1 MVEYKVP
8 ISEVPMWLTSLE
20 LSSKVSTLSHLK
32 MPTHLM
38 RMRIIVYSSSAK
50 RWSAFDNAHRL
61 VDPAVRHVFTL
72 FWTPRF
78 GHLVE

>member
-1 MVEYKVP
+1 
-8 ISEVPMWLTSLE
+8 
-20 LSSKVSTLSHLK
+20 

-38 RMRIIVYSSSAK
+38 RMKIIVYSSSAK